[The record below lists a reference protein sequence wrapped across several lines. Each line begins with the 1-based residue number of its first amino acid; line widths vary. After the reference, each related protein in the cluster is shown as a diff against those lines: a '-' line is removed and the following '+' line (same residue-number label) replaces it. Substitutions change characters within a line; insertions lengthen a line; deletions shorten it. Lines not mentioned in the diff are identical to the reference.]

1 MTAQYEAAPPTW
13 QMATVKAIHSET
25 ARIKTFTLVP
35 DQWVPQ
41 QAGQHYDVRMA
52 TAGGEFA
59 RRSYSIASEP
69 ERRGEIDLAVERL
82 EEGTVST
89 YMHDWL
95 APGDRIEVRGPLG
108 TSFIWDIDL
117 PGPLLLIAGGTGLI
131 PLMAILRHRAAAG
144 GTSAYNGSPAGARLL
159 YSVRAPEEA
168 LYADELAALAAP
180 GRGLEVIYTYTRSA
194 PAGWTGC
201 TRRVDMAMLRELVD
215 PAQQPLAYICGPT
228 SFVEVAANSL
238 AQIGVPLD
246 RIRTERFRPTGIA
259 AP

>member
-1 MTAQYEAAPPTW
+1 MIAHDEPAPPAW
-13 QMATVKAIHSET
+13 QMATVKAIRAET
-25 ARIKTFTLVP
+25 ARVKTFTLVP
-35 DQWVPQ
+35 DYWIPQ
-41 QAGQHYDVRMA
+41 RAGQHYDVRVA

-69 ERRGEIDLAVERL
+69 ERHGEVDLAVERL

-89 YMHDWL
+89 YMHDRL

-108 TSFIWDIDL
+108 TSFIWEARL
-117 PGPLLLIAGGTGLI
+117 VGPLLLVAGGTGLT
-131 PLMAILRHRAAAG
+131 PLMAILRHRAAAACAKA
-144 GTSAYNGSPAGARLL
+144 SNGRPVPARLL

-168 LYADELAALAAP
+168 LYTDELMALAAP
-180 GRGLEVIYTYTRSA
+180 GNGLDLIHTYTRSA
-194 PAGWTGC
+194 PAGWTGH
-201 TRRVDMAMLRELVD
+201 TRRVDMAMLREIVD

-238 AQIGVPLD
+238 AQLGVPLD